1 MNKKWLG
8 FGLIIFRAPLGKEV
22 SISTKPMLY
31 LPWPDDRRGLL
42 IVEPL
47 FVGVLED
54 SCLMLARYHH
64 VSSHQRRFKESA
76 KGEKRR
82 RRRREMKKSFY
93 TKFS

>member
-54 SCLMLARYHH
+54 SCVMLARYHH
-64 VSSHQRRFKESA
+64 DSKRARKVKSA
-76 KGEKRR
+76 ADDDEKW
-82 RRRREMKKSFY
+82 KKVFTQSLV
-93 TKFS
+93 KA